1 MPWGPGRFDDVNLVA
16 AWAAIALLS
25 TAVAV
30 RWRRSTLRLCGV
42 VLGVGTA
49 LAVTFLLSGPSA
61 TYIFERAAAA
71 FAGTIIVSILAVL
84 VVTQV
89 LPRLR
94 AGGDRWPAVALC
106 AMLAVPY
113 GAVAL
118 MMWRIADDGLQFS
131 ALPEV
136 RSGKQI
142 LAWRNSSPRHRIY
155 GVLVEARLG
164 DLAATEAA
172 SGAPNTEQRT
182 LLSSYQCTTVGPFR
196 TADLPAWFPSRLP
209 ITLADET
216 TAPTSW
222 ISSVRQAWKWPSSGR
237 RLTECGLRIG
247 DPVVIWG
254 DPGAV
259 RALGSDRQQ
268 PAVNAVQ
275 MVAYGDIA
283 MFRDQFGPAAER
295 TGRATL
301 TLAGLNGVL
310 AVAMAAIG
318 VRSYRRLTRAG
329 TDEPPR
335 ISWRRA

>member
-1 MPWGPGRFDDVNLVA
+1 MNVA
-16 AWAAIALLS
+16 AAWSAIALLA
-25 TAVAV
+25 TVLAF
-30 RWRRSTLRLCGV
+30 RWRRSAPRLCGV
-42 VLGVGTA
+42 VLAVGTA
-49 LAVTFLLSGPSA
+49 FAVTFLLGGPSA
-61 TYIFERAAAA
+61 PYIFERAAAV

-94 AGGDRWPAVALC
+94 AGGDRWPAAALC
-106 AMLAVPY
+106 AMLAVSY

-118 MMWRIADDGLQFS
+118 MMWRIADDGLQFRT
-131 ALPEV
+131 LPEA
-136 RSGKQI
+136 RSGNQI
-142 LAWRNSSPRHRIY
+142 LAWRNSPPRHRIY

-164 DLAATEAA
+164 ELPAAEAS
-172 SGAPNTEQRT
+172 SGVPSAEQRT
-182 LLSSYQCTTVGPFR
+182 LLSSYQCTRVGPFR
-196 TADLPAWFPSRLP
+196 PTDVTAWFPSRLSV
-209 ITLADET
+209 TFSDGS

-237 RLTECGLRIG
+237 RLTECGLRVG

-259 RALGSDRQQ
+259 RAQGSDRQQ

-283 MFRDQFGPAAER
+283 TFRDQFGPAAER

-301 TLAGLNGVL
+301 ILAGLNGVL
-310 AVAMAAIG
+310 AIAMGAIG
-318 VRSYRRLTRAG
+318 LRTYWRLTRAG
-329 TDEPPR
+329 TDVPPR